1 MPAAAA
7 PGILLAMIRPDPPR
21 SHYWPRTREGR
32 IAVVAFVALFML
44 AMPPVTHSVL
54 NRIEPTFLGLPFFYV
69 ALFVVYVVLI
79 GVLVWAYRRGL

>member
-1 MPAAAA
+1 MPRPA
-7 PGILLAMIRPDPPR
+7 P
-21 SHYWPRTREGR
+21 SHSRFWPRTRDGR

-44 AMPPVTHSVL
+44 AMPPVTHRVL

-69 ALFVVYVVLI
+69 ALFVVYTVII